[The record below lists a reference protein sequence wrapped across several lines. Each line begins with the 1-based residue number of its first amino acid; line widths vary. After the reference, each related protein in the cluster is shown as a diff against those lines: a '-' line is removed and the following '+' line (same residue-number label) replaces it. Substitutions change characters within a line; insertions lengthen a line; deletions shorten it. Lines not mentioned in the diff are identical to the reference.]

1 MNEKDFLLQLIYR
14 LKEVDTAFLLY
25 FLIAGKADQTSQKTS
40 LTTLAQNMLGGH
52 LTKSQVMRATQKLI
66 ARGLITTTV
75 YPKTSTSYSV
85 NVSAVYAL
93 FDQPLAWCRWLP
105 GLSNE
110 TIEIPFL
117 ETFKERDSETGRISP
132 IDSVGFVSEST
143 LNASD
148 ADEVLDIKLNTTQ
161 ENLNV

>member
-14 LKEVDTAFLLY
+14 LKEVDAAFLLY
-25 FLIAGKADQTSQKTS
+25 FLMASKADQKPQKTS
-40 LTTLAQNMLGGH
+40 FSSLAQNMLGGH
-52 LTKSQVMRATQKLI
+52 LSTLQVRRATQKLI
-66 ARGLITTTV
+66 ARGLITTVV

-85 NVSAVYAL
+85 DVSAVYAL

-105 GLSNE
+105 LLSEE

-117 ETFKERDSETGRISP
+117 ETFKDKDTETGRISP

-148 ADEVLDIKLNTTQ
+148 ADEVLDVKLNTTQ
-161 ENLNV
+161 ENSNV